1 MKRPESTSECYN
13 WKEDETMGE
22 SDIRSISGSMIPQEK
37 DVVSINWHSSMSQVS
52 GQNVFRRDEKV
63 NKQRDMLRKHKA
75 WLELI
80 QHEYPMP
87 YKHYRI
93 GVYIRYF
100 NQTKYE
106 NYLDYHKQQFADTIA
121 LCPNWELI
129 DFYVD
134 EGISAPNMESAKDWC
149 RLLDDCFAGK
159 IDLII
164 TQKVSNVS
172 RKPSEIAFIARIL
185 AAQRHPVGMYFISED
200 LFTLASYY
208 QTDLHEKYFLPIG
221 WEVLPDSK
229 DEVFRLKEGES
240 VE

>member
-106 NYLDYHKQQFADTIA
+106 NYLDYHKQQFIDTIA
-121 LCPNWELI
+121 LCPNWELV

-134 EGISAPNMESAKDWC
+134 MKTPSLIQFNDLRC
-149 RLLDDCFAGK
+149 LAGRGGK
-159 IDLII
+159 LRG
-164 TQKVSNVS
+164 Q
-172 RKPSEIAFIARIL
+172 
-185 AAQRHPVGMYFISED
+185 G
-200 LFTLASYY
+200 
-208 QTDLHEKYFLPIG
+208 G
-221 WEVLPDSK
+221 
-229 DEVFRLKEGES
+229 
-240 VE
+240 